1 MKELEAKE
9 AEAKTC
15 KQEEAQLEKKLD
27 ILNKDSKQ
35 YCLIWNIVL
44 FENKSDASIRKNRN
58 FKLEKQT
65 HVNIWQ

>member
-1 MKELEAKE
+1 MKELQAKE

-44 FENKSDASIRKNRN
+44 FENKSDASIRKN
-58 FKLEKQT
+58 KL
-65 HVNIWQ
+65 